1 MAISY
6 TTSCA
11 TSCATETP
19 SLSPSYTN
27 KTRKVIFDRIN
38 SLSSTEHEEI
48 FKIIRQYN
56 VIYSQNKN
64 GIFFNL
70 SNLSDDVV
78 KNIDEFVS
86 YCMSNKKDLDEYD
99 KILNE
104 CKINNNI
111 NTLPAIKTSLD
122 QMGKLHIAHEQNMT
136 KPSWKSAQIDEISME
151 RLMKFV
157 DRMTHDKEKIGKKKM
172 NLKYNNAKKK
182 YSKKNSDKKIDSD
195 ITDIL
200 QYEQYLL

>member
-6 TTSCA
+6 TT
-11 TSCATETP
+11 TSCVTAMETP
-19 SLSPSYTN
+19 SFTN
-27 KTRKVIFDRIN
+27 KSRKIIFDRIN

-48 FKIIRQYN
+48 FKIIRQHN
-56 VIYSQNKN
+56 VVYSQNKN

-70 SNLSDDVV
+70 SNLTDDVV

-122 QMGKLHIAHEQNMT
+122 QMGKLHIAHEQNVA
-136 KPSWKSAQIDEISME
+136 KQSWTSARIDEVSME
-151 RLMKFV
+151 HLMKFV

-182 YSKKNSDKKIDSD
+182 YSKKNADKKIDSD
-195 ITDIL
+195 ITDML